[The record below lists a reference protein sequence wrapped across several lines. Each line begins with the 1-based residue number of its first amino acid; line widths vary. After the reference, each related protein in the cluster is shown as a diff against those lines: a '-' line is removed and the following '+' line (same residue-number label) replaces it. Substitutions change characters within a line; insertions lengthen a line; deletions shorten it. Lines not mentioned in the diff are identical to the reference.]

1 MLIPRVLF
9 TVVALPLGIA
19 AVMAGGWIFGLVVAA
34 ILARAAW
41 EYAKL
46 FRAGGGQPSTIML
59 VGAVLAIFAA
69 RYFSDLALDGWLL
82 TLIIG
87 LAMVVHMVQF
97 ERGRDSA
104 ASDFAATISGIF
116 YVGLLG
122 SYLLVVRLIPESGQW
137 WFMLILFAVMLADTS
152 AYFVGNAWG
161 RRRMAP
167 RLSPK
172 KSWEGYL
179 GGVLLATVGTPI
191 FLLLFRQF
199 GLPDTPSFSMFNIGL
214 LGLVIGI
221 FPTLGDLG
229 ISMIKREMHQ
239 KDTSDILPG
248 HGGVLDRID
257 SWLWAMP
264 IGYYLIQFVFLNSN

>member
-1 MLIPRVLF
+1 MLSQRILF
-9 TVVALPLGIA
+9 TVFALPLGIA
-19 AVMAGGWIFGLVVAA
+19 AVMAGDWIFGAVVGV

-46 FRAGGGQPSTIML
+46 FHVGGGQPSTVML
-59 VGAVLAIFAA
+59 VGGVLAIFFA
-69 RYFSDLALDGWLL
+69 RYFFGMELDGWLL
-82 TLIIG
+82 PLLIVA
-87 LAMVVHMVQF
+87 AMTIHLLQF
-97 ERGRDSA
+97 ERGREHA
-104 ASDFAATISGIF
+104 ASDFAATLSGVF

-122 SYLLVVRLIPESGQW
+122 SYLLLVRFIPEAGEW
-137 WFMLILFAVMLADTS
+137 WFMLTLFAVMLADTA
-152 AYFVGNAWG
+152 AYFIGTAWG
-161 RRRMAP
+161 RHHMAP

-172 KSWEGYL
+172 KSWEGYF
-179 GGVLLATVGTPI
+179 GGVVLTTLGMPL

-199 GLPDTPSFSMFNIGL
+199 GLPDSPAFSISNTVL
-214 LGLVIGI
+214 LGFVMGV

-264 IGYYLIQFVFLNSN
+264 IGYYLIQFFLNSN

>member
-1 MLIPRVLF
+1 MLSQRVLF

-19 AVMAGGWIFGLVVAA
+19 AVMTGGWIFGLVVAA
-34 ILARAAW
+34 ILVRAAW

-46 FRAGGGQPSTIML
+46 FSVGGGQPSPLML
-59 VGAVLAIFAA
+59 VGGVLAIFLA
-69 RYFSDLALDGWLL
+69 RFFSGMESDGWLL
-82 TLIIG
+82 TLLVALTLVIH
-87 LAMVVHMVQF
+87 LLQF
-97 ERGRDSA
+97 ERGRDHA

-122 SYLLVVRLIPESGQW
+122 SYLLLVRLIPESGEW
-137 WFMLILFAVMLADTS
+137 WFMLTLFAVMLADTS
-152 AYFVGNAWG
+152 AYFVGTAWG
-161 RRRMAP
+161 KRRMAP

-172 KSWEGYL
+172 KSWEGYF
-179 GGVLLATVGTPI
+179 GGVVITTLGLPL
-191 FLLLFRQF
+191 FLYLFRQF
-199 GLPDTPSFSMFNIGL
+199 GLPDTPSFSLFNIAL
-214 LGLVIGI
+214 LGFVIGV

-264 IGYYLIQFVFLNSN
+264 IGYYLVLLVFLNSK

>member
-1 MLIPRVLF
+1 MLQQRVLF

-19 AVMAGGWIFGLVVAA
+19 AVMAGGWIYAGVVAL

-41 EYAKL
+41 EYAAL
-46 FRAGGGQPSTIML
+46 FRSGGGQPSALIL
-59 VGAVLAIFAA
+59 VGGVLAIFVVRAT
-69 RYFSDLALDGWLL
+69 SGLVHDGWLL
-82 TLIIG
+82 PVLIG
-87 LAMVVHMVQF
+87 LTMVIHLVQF
-97 ERGRDSA
+97 ERGRDRA
-104 ASDFAATISGIF
+104 GSDFAATLSGIF

-122 SYLLVVRLIPESGQW
+122 SYLILLRQLPDHGEW
-137 WFMLILFAVMLADTS
+137 WLMLTLFAVMLADTS
-152 AYFVGNAWG
+152 AYFVGITLG
-161 RRRMAP
+161 THRLAP

-172 KSWEGYL
+172 KSWEGYIS
-179 GGVLLATVGTPI
+179 GVFFATVGTPL
-191 FLLLFRQF
+191 FLLLFRLF
-199 GLPDTPSFSMFNIGL
+199 GLPDTPAFSLLNAGL

-221 FPTLGDLG
+221 VPTLGDLG

-264 IGYYLIQFVFLNSN
+264 IGYYLILFLFLNSN

>member
-1 MLIPRVLF
+1 MLLQRVLF

-19 AVMAGGWIFGLVVAA
+19 AVMAGGWIYATVVAL

-41 EYAKL
+41 EYATL
-46 FRAGGGQPSTIML
+46 FRAGGGQPSRLML
-59 VGAVLAIFAA
+59 TGGVLAIFISRWTSGLVHDA
-69 RYFSDLALDGWLL
+69 WLL
-82 TLIIG
+82 PVLIG
-87 LAMVVHMVQF
+87 LTMVIHLAQF
-97 ERGRDSA
+97 ERGRDHA
-104 ASDFAATISGIF
+104 GSDFAATLSGIF

-122 SYLLVVRLIPESGQW
+122 SYLVLLRQLPDNGQW
-137 WFMLILFAVMLADTS
+137 WLMLTLFAVMLADTA
-152 AYFVGNAWG
+152 AYFAGVTFGKH
-161 RRRMAP
+161 RMAP

-179 GGVLLATVGTPI
+179 GGVFFATIGTPL

-199 GLPDTPSFSMFNIGL
+199 GLPSTPAFSLFNAAL
-214 LGLVIGI
+214 LGLVIGVV
-221 FPTLGDLG
+221 PTLGDLG

-264 IGYYLIQFVFLNSN
+264 IGYYLILFLFLNSD

>member
-1 MLIPRVLF
+1 MLAQRVLF

-19 AVMAGGWIFGLVVAA
+19 AVMAGGWIFATVVAA

-46 FRAGGGQPSTIML
+46 FRVGGGQPSTLML
-59 VGAVLAIFAA
+59 VGGVLAILLA
-69 RYFSDLALDGWLL
+69 RFFYGMELDGWLL
-82 TLIIG
+82 ILLVALTL
-87 LAMVVHMVQF
+87 VVHLLQF
-97 ERGRDSA
+97 ERGREHA
-104 ASDFAATISGIF
+104 ASDFAATLSGIF

-122 SYLLVVRLIPESGQW
+122 SYLLLIRLIPESGEW
-137 WFMLILFAVMLADTS
+137 WFMLTLFAVMLADTA
-152 AYFVGNAWG
+152 AYFVGSAWG
-161 RRRMAP
+161 KRRMAP

-172 KSWEGYL
+172 KSWEGFF
-179 GGVLLATVGTPI
+179 GGVILTTLGMPL

-199 GLPDTPSFSMFNIGL
+199 GLPDTPAFSIFNIGL

-264 IGYYLIQFVFLNSN
+264 IGYYMILFLFLNN